1 MKTSKKIGAFAL
13 SAALVLGL
21 LSGCGSN
28 QTESSQPEQNS
39 ASSSVQEETTAVP
52 ETKEETSENE
62 APETE
67 PKESAEASTE
77 EGETSDFELAPDN
90 LSYPLTPE
98 DNQITFYQQ
107 LGQGILSVL
116 PSYNDSY
123 IDQTVEDATGIDMQF
138 VEVSDSVINEQYSLM
153 IASGDWADV
162 ISCDQYYAGG
172 TAQAYA
178 DEVIIDLTDLVYDN
192 CPSYYNALYQTNEAS
207 IKNVTVEGKIL
218 GIYSIKDRVYTDSGE
233 MTRAD
238 WLEAL
243 DLEVP
248 KTLDQLTDVLYAF
261 KNTYGCNY
269 TVKCDSTGV
278 LEFIGAFD
286 TELASLSGTDLS
298 VFVSDDGTVESGY
311 ISDGYREY
319 LEWFSGLYADGIINP
334 DFYTTTLFPDVF
346 NGLVGSGDMA
356 FWNSMADGLG
366 NIYSYADDESFAQVA
381 VPTIVRSEGD
391 VNTFQEEDV
400 LAGGRSSGF
409 SITTTCEDPELVL
422 QFFNYFY
429 TDEGAMLRNF
439 GVEGD
444 TYTKDANGTVSYT
457 ELVTNNEL
465 GMTMNNALN
474 YYTCVQV
481 CPGMTL
487 ADSLW
492 ACYNDEAIAAMEVWE
507 PTGTSDNVYP
517 KGAALTTDEQDSIG
531 NRVSDIISGA
541 SEQILK
547 FMTGSV
553 ELTDDTWNAYLADM
567 DQLGIQDVLDVYQNA
582 YDEYLAGE
590 R

>member
-1 MKTSKKIGAFAL
+1 MKTKIAVLALAFAL
-13 SAALVLGL
+13 MLGTF
-21 LSGCGSN
+21 SGCGGT
-28 QTESSQPEQNS
+28 QTESAKSE
-39 ASSSVQEETTAVP
+39 ASGTDSVQTEAAPTAEEPTVSAP
-52 ETKEETSENE
+52 DEESTEEPTSS
-62 APETE
+62 APVE
-67 PKESAEASTE
+67 ESAEEPESGFAA
-77 EGETSDFELAPDN
+77 APDTIT
-90 LSYPLTPE
+90 YPLTPD

-107 LGQGILSVL
+107 LGQGIISVL

-123 IDQTVEDATGIDMQF
+123 IDQTVEEATGIDMQF
-138 VEVSDSVINEQYSLM
+138 VEVSDTVINEQYSLM

-178 DEVIIDLTDLVYDN
+178 DEVIMDLSDLVYDN

-207 IKNVTVEGKIL
+207 IMNVTVEGKIL
-218 GIYSIKDRVYTDSGE
+218 GIYSIKDRAYTDSGE

-243 DLEVP
+243 NLEVP
-248 KTLDQLTDVLYAF
+248 KTLDQLNEVLYAF
-261 KNTYGCNY
+261 KNAYGCSY

-278 LEFIGAFD
+278 LEFVGAFD
-286 TELASLSGTDLS
+286 TELASLSGSDLS
-298 VFVSDDGTVESGY
+298 VFVKDDGQVESGY

-319 LEWFSGLYADGIINP
+319 LEWFAGLYRDGIINP
-334 DFYTTTLFPDVF
+334 DFYSTTLFPDVF

-356 FWNSMADGLG
+356 FWNSMADGLS
-366 NIYSYADDESFAQVA
+366 NIYSYADDENFAQVA
-381 VPTIVRSEGD
+381 VPTIVRDEGD
-391 VNTFQEEDV
+391 VNTFLDEEV
-400 LAGGRSSGF
+400 LAGGRSSGY
-409 SITTTCEDPELVL
+409 SITTSCEDPELVL
-422 QFFNYFY
+422 QFFNYFF
-429 TDEGAMLRNF
+429 TDAGAMLRNY

-444 TYTKDANGTVSYT
+444 TYTKNADGSVSYT
-457 ELVTNNEL
+457 ELVTNNDL

-481 CPGMTL
+481 CPGMSL

-492 ACYNDEAIAAMEVWE
+492 ACYNDEAIAAMEAWE
-507 PTGTSDNVYP
+507 PVGTSDNVYP
-517 KGAALTTDEQDSIG
+517 KGAALTTEEQDGIN

-553 ELTDDTWNAYLADM
+553 ELNDDTWNAYLADM
-567 DQLGIQDVLDVYQNA
+567 TQMGIQDVLAVYQNA
-582 YDEYLAGE
+582 YDGYLAGE